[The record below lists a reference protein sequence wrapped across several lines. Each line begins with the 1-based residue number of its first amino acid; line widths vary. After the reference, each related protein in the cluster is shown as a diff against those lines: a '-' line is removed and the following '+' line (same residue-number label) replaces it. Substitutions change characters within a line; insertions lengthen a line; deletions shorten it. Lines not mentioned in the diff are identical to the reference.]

1 MMALDAYEARV
12 LARARA
18 ELELEILDRAKK
30 LISTESLDFSDY
42 RARVGFIKGIQ
53 HAFELID
60 AVEQEFRHQETGQ
73 ESQKQQL
80 SRYED

>member
-1 MMALDAYEARV
+1 MDAYGV

-30 LISTESLDFSDY
+30 LVSTESLDFADY

-53 HAFELID
+53 RAFDLIG
-60 AVEQEFRHQETGQ
+60 AVEQEFRREETGP
-73 ESQKQQL
+73 EPQKQHQT
-80 SRYED
+80 RYED